1 MKCCGTEQDTPYCAW
16 CGTTLRK
23 PAAQLESNG
32 QATIYGYA
40 RASRSSQIKSTDVQ
54 EELILAKATTIPDAT
69 WVHCRVDRA
78 TSATT
83 TRWNDP
89 QRRPEFSKLMRELH
103 AGDHLVIWRMDR
115 LERSMFG
122 MIDCLR
128 WLVERGVSV
137 HILEHGG
144 MQLDLDKPMG
154 RLLVMILAGFAG
166 FFSAQLSEQTKASK
180 AYRRAHGLSADRC
193 PAMGKIWKKATRDG
207 KSVKLELWD
216 DHQCDLIR
224 EIKHRFDRG
233 ETMAEITRDFYRREE
248 KMWNGK
254 PWAKRNK
261 GHYRK
266 KKRYAKTEW
275 YCYRFYYFYWKYTTM
290 LAEGKDL
297 QDRPVDT
304 KLQALAQRQLGQ
316 RRRQRNT
323 TFKAMQRESLDGIIP
338 ERAKRVAEP
347 FKLIEP

>member
-1 MKCCGTEQDTPYCAW
+1 MKCCGSEQDTPYCGW
-16 CGTTLRK
+16 CGTVLRK
-23 PAAQLESNG
+23 PAAQAESNG
-32 QATIYGYA
+32 QASVYGYA

-54 EELILAKATTIPDAT
+54 EELIEAKAVTIPDAQ
-69 WVHCRVDRA
+69 WVHCRVDRGI
-78 TSATT
+78 SATKI
-83 TRWNDP
+83 RWNDA

-193 PAMGKIWKKATRDG
+193 PTMGKIWKKVTRNG
-207 KSVKLELWD
+207 KSDRLEFWD
-216 DHQCDLIR
+216 KHQCDLIR
-224 EIKHRFDRG
+224 EIKHRFDHG
-233 ETMAEITRDFYRREE
+233 ETMVEIVRDFYRREE

-254 PWAKRNK
+254 PWAVRCK

-266 KKRYAKTEW
+266 AKRYSKTEW
-275 YCYRFYYFYWKYTTM
+275 YSRRFYHFYWKYTEM
-290 LAEGKDL
+290 LAEGKDM
-297 QDRPVDT
+297 QDLPVNP

-323 TFKAMQRESLDGIIP
+323 TFEAMERVSLDGLIP
-338 ERAKRVAEP
+338 ARAKRVAEP
-347 FKLIEP
+347 WEPIEP

>member
-1 MKCCGTEQDTPYCAW
+1 MKCCGTDQDTPCCAW

-23 PAAQLESNG
+23 PAAQAESNG
-32 QATIYGYA
+32 QASIYGYA

-54 EELILAKATTIPDAT
+54 EELIEAKAVTIADAQ
-69 WVHCRVDRA
+69 WVHSRVDRA
-78 TSATT
+78 TSATS
-83 TRWNDP
+83 TRWNDA
-89 QRRPEFSKLMRELH
+89 QRRPEFHKLMRELH

-180 AYRRAHGLSADRC
+180 AYRRAHGLSADSH
-193 PAMGKIWKKATRDG
+193 PPMGKTRKKATRDG
-207 KSVKLELWD
+207 ESVSLDIWD
-216 DHQCDLIR
+216 EHQCDLIR
-224 EIKHRFDRG
+224 EIKHRFDHG
-233 ETMAEITRDFYRREE
+233 ETMVEIVRDFHRREE

-254 PWAKRNK
+254 PWARRNK

-266 KKRYAKTEW
+266 VKLYAKTQW
-275 YCYRFYYFYWKYTTM
+275 YTPRFYHFYWKYTEL
-290 LAEGKDL
+290 LAQGKDL
-297 QDRPVDT
+297 QDLPADPKV
-304 KLQALAQRQLGQ
+304 QALAQRQLGQ
-316 RRRQRNT
+316 RRRQHNNT
-323 TFKAMQRESLDGIIP
+323 FEAMERQSLDGTIP
-338 ERAKRVAEP
+338 ARAARVAEP
-347 FKLIEP
+347 WKLIEP